1 MQISR
6 GVKQYRY
13 LIVGGGMAADA
24 AVGAIRE
31 ADPDGPVGIISQE
44 SHPPYDRPPLSKGLW
59 KGDDPAGIWRGAT
72 RAPSVELRLER
83 TAVGLERD
91 ARRVRDN
98 QGEIYG
104 YERLLLATGGTPR
117 RLPIGGDSVIYFR
130 TVDDYWKLKR
140 LAESKERIVVIGGG
154 FIGSEIA
161 AALAINGCP
170 VSLLFHGRGIA
181 ERVVGREMSLFLN
194 DYFRER
200 GVEVLP
206 GEEAAD
212 VQPQAGRFRVTT
224 RSGAAREGAGVVA
237 GLGIVPN
244 TSLADQ
250 AGLETDDGIVVD
262 EFLRSTR
269 DKLVYAA
276 GDAARFPSA
285 ALGKTRRVEHEDA
298 ALTMGKAAGRNMAG
312 AEAPYRHIPM
322 FYSDLF
328 DLGYEAVGE
337 ADGRL
342 EIVGDWAERHRR
354 GVLYYLKEGRVRGV
368 LLVNTPNQLEAARG
382 LIAEKGPFRADDLKG
397 RLPAAA

>member
-1 MQISR
+1 
-6 GVKQYRY
+6 
-13 LIVGGGMAADA
+13 MAADA
-24 AVGAIRE
+24 AAEGIRE
-31 ADPDGPVGIISQE
+31 ADPSGSVGVLSSE
-44 SHPPYDRPPLSKGLW
+44 AHPPYDRPPLSKGLW
-59 KGDDPAGIWRGAT
+59 KGDDPSGIWRGGT
-72 RAPSVELRLER
+72 RARAVDLRLER
-83 TAVGLERD
+83 TVVGLDRD
-91 ARRVRDN
+91 ARQVRDS
-98 QGEIYG
+98 QGETYR

-117 RLPIGGDSVIYFR
+117 RLPFGGDSVIYYR
-130 TVDDYWKLKR
+130 TVDDFWKLKR
-140 LAESKERIVVIGGG
+140 LADSKERFVVIGGG

-170 VSLLFHGRGIA
+170 VSILFPGKGIA
-181 ERVVGREMSLFLN
+181 QRVVGRELALFLN
-194 DYFRER
+194 DYFRAR

-212 VQPQAGRFRVTT
+212 VQPQAGRLRVTM

-244 TSLADQ
+244 TSLAEQ

-262 EFLRSTR
+262 ELLRTSR
-269 DKLVYAA
+269 DRQVYAA

-298 ALTMGKAAGRNMAG
+298 ALTTGKAAGKNMAG
-312 AEAPYRHIPM
+312 AEAPYRHLPM

-337 ADGRL
+337 VDGRL
-342 EIVGDWAERHRR
+342 EIVADWAERHRR
-354 GVLYYLKEGRVRGV
+354 GVLYYLADGRVRGV